1 MWASAFALFLPG
13 AESLTESD
21 MRRNKY
27 GVRGLSGVRLK
38 RSLVYFWAPPISL
51 QKAGIFK
58 HKTLGTDF
66 EIAAAEARDRN
77 TKLEAHRVAINGV
90 RSTLTT
96 IESGTVG
103 HLVRQFEA
111 SPRYARYSERTR
123 QDYSWMY
130 RSIEVQTLDRDQ
142 MFGEMMTS
150 EITRQLA
157 YAPYEKNVLL
167 RGHDSANKAMC
178 AWSSAFRHGMLRFS
192 EIKFNPFS
200 DLDKVS
206 SPPRRQRWTDEQ
218 INAFM
223 KTAKTLGY
231 PSIARCA
238 LLCMELMQRPGDI
251 LSLKWG
257 AYQEADGVGH
267 IRQTRPA

>member
-167 RGHDSANKAMC
+167 RGH
-178 AWSSAFRHGMLRFS
+178 S

-257 AYQEADGVGH
+257 AYQEADGVWH